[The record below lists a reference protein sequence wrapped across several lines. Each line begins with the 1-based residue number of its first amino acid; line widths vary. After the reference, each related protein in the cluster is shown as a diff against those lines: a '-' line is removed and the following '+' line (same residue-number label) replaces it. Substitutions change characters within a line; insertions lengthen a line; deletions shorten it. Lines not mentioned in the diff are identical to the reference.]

1 MFHSI
6 WWKLPQF
13 DFRYCSA
20 LTRILPWGVPGPPLL
35 RNRGCVR
42 TLGGQRY
49 NLSLN
54 KLSPHSKWSVT
65 WSTYLIQYG
74 GRGVYNSIT
83 MHAQIFVMY
92 VGPMKWD
99 QSQGNKLIKDF
110 ESFDIMFL
118 FIWPSKMLEC
128 SKGWPIKLLDCRHSI
143 KSVWLIACTCAL
155 MGASSRLFMR
165 HLRFFCGSPA
175 RPRPGENTG
184 IGILLN

>member
-1 MFHSI
+1 MLTRNLLVNEKITAWYQKKVWPSTPPFVLAVSFIPSVNFMFHSI

-13 DFRYCSA
+13 DFWYCSV

-35 RNRGCVR
+35 RNRGSVR

-54 KLSPHSKWSVT
+54 NLSPHSKWSVS

-74 GRGVYNSIT
+74 GRGVYDSIT

-99 QSQGNKLIKDF
+99 QS
-110 ESFDIMFL
+110 
-118 FIWPSKMLEC
+118 
-128 SKGWPIKLLDCRHSI
+128 
-143 KSVWLIACTCAL
+143 
-155 MGASSRLFMR
+155 
-165 HLRFFCGSPA
+165 
-175 RPRPGENTG
+175 
-184 IGILLN
+184 